1 MIMNR
6 RLTWDEYF
14 MEIAFQTAMRG
25 TCSRRVVGAVVV
37 KDKRLKGTGYNGSPA
52 GMPHC
57 LEEGC
62 EIKEGHCIR
71 CVHAEPNAL
80 LECTPDQR
88 QGATLYVTDYP
99 CPECQKLIIASGIVE
114 VVYARQY
121 DAYIDWFCKMDKKIV
136 VRALEGFSNRP
147 HHYVKAE

>member
-37 KDKRLKGTGYNGSPA
+37 KDKRLKGTGYNGSPP

-57 LEEGC
+57 L
-62 EIKEGHCIR
+62 
-71 CVHAEPNAL
+71 
-80 LECTPDQR
+80 
-88 QGATLYVTDYP
+88 
-99 CPECQKLIIASGIVE
+99 
-114 VVYARQY
+114 
-121 DAYIDWFCKMDKKIV
+121 
-136 VRALEGFSNRP
+136 
-147 HHYVKAE
+147 